1 MMKKARLSF
10 IFVALVSL
18 LGSLS
23 AAWAD
28 NNTSWAPTS
37 SHQYDSD
44 FHAVYYEDSSPI
56 RFDFSLLQGRENND
70 GPAANIITCKAVTD
84 PKCAGMGLIYNSI
97 LKVCVTPTDSDC
109 ISSVEA
115 IDSNGNLTAGSFS
128 KYTVTNHVN
137 AYPASLALDI
147 PAGDMP
153 SIWSIPSAP
162 HTSGSDYAVEA
173 AIAGEYGSDGSQSN
187 IGRFFSVTLKPVVL
201 KDFGKGRETQS
212 GGWGNFIPDY
222 FYDACTVFQQTATH
236 TNVNCGHV
244 NGDTCL
250 YPTADQGKCYVKE
263 EFASEQKFRVNIR
276 FSKEPNGWL
285 HGRMTDPNVTIAPK
299 SNGSVELSVTA
310 GMTKV
315 PMVYQGANW
324 PALTPEIQKF
334 WVDCWA
340 YGPNCGVGESRGSG
354 QDFNDYAMTLAGN
367 AKVNLLI
374 FPMAS
379 GAIALQGMSAINV
392 MTADKSTASSSSWS
406 FRSLSNYEM
415 NGADKCFTNTPGIKG
430 IVTTNSTT
438 YSAGPPALTNG
449 TLNYKV
455 ASPHFNP
462 DGTVF
467 KGTYNL
473 VVRSDVARCLYHFTS
488 APINATISITS
499 ADGQPQLATTVV
511 GEKDGWLY
519 LSANNFEFSSPT
531 IQVKFSQDALP
542 KAKVVEKKLTCI
554 KDKVSKV
561 VTTPTCPAGY
571 KKK

>member
-115 IDSNGNLTAGSFS
+115 IDSNGNSTAGSFS
-128 KYTVTNHVN
+128 KYTVTHHVN
-137 AYPASLALDI
+137 AYPAYPALDI

-473 VVRSDVARCLYHFTS
+473 VERSDVARCLYHFTS

-531 IQVKFSQDALP
+531 VQVKFSQDALP
-542 KAKVVEKKLTCI
+542 KAKVVQKKLTCI
-554 KDKVSKV
+554 KGKVSKV
-561 VTTPTCPAGY
+561 VTTATCPAGY

>member
-1 MMKKARLSF
+1 MALLS
-10 IFVALVSL
+10 LV
-18 LGSLS
+18 GSLS
-23 AAWAD
+23 TAWAD
-28 NNTSWAPTS
+28 NNTSWAPS
-37 SHQYDSD
+37 SPHQFDSD

-56 RFDFSLLQGRENND
+56 RFDFSLLQGREYKD
-70 GPAANIITCKAVTD
+70 GPDANIITCKSATD

-97 LKVCVTPTDSDC
+97 LKVCATGADTDC
-109 ISSVEA
+109 VSSVEA
-115 IDSNGNLTAGSFS
+115 IDSNGNSSPGSFS
-128 KYTVTNHVN
+128 RYTVTNHIN
-137 AYPASLALDI
+137 AYPAYPALDI

-162 HTSGSDYAVEA
+162 HASGSDYAVEA
-173 AIAGEYGSDGSQSN
+173 VIAGEYGPGGTPSY
-187 IGRFFSVTLKPVVL
+187 IGRFLSVTLKPVVL
-201 KDFGKGRETQS
+201 KDFGKGPRS
-212 GGWGNFIPDY
+212 RDGGWGNSVPDY
-222 FYDACTVFQQTATH
+222 FYDACTVFQQTPTH

-263 EFASEQKFRVNIR
+263 EFASDQKFRVNIR

-285 HGRMTDPNVTIAPK
+285 HGRMTDPNVTVSPK
-299 SNGSVELSVTA
+299 GNGAVELSVAA
-310 GMTKV
+310 GTTKV

-324 PALTPEIQKF
+324 PSLTPEVQKF

-379 GAIALQGMSAINV
+379 GAISLQGMSAINA
-392 MTADKSTASSSSWS
+392 MNGDKSTALSSSWS

-430 IVTTNSTT
+430 VVTTNSTT
-438 YSAGPPALTNG
+438 YSAGPPVLADG

-473 VVRSDVARCLYHFTS
+473 VVRSDVARCLYHFTN
-488 APINATISITS
+488 APINASISITS
-499 ADGQPQLATTVV
+499 ADGQPELATTVV

-531 IQVKFSQDALP
+531 VQVKLSQDAP
-542 KAKVVEKKLTCI
+542 KSVPTKATPKKITCV
-554 KDKVSKV
+554 KGKVSKV
-561 VTTPTCPAGY
+561 VTSATCPTGY